1 MKNVQGLITLTVAA
15 CLVSMATSRPL
26 FLGPAVTGATLTLA
40 DGLILT
46 GAAGTLLELTTP
58 QLILGGLA
66 AKALA
71 LQGLVLASSAQDRK
85 QTQTRRRIP

>member
-26 FLGPAVTGATLTLA
+26 FLGPVTGATLTLA